1 LYSPQS
7 SVKKNGYT
15 PIRERHNIHNYS
27 QPSLIVFWNLLDEM
41 SSPVIMVFN
50 PIWGI
55 FCSLYPSPQNV
66 ALAQHV
72 SEMIRFIHGAILPM
86 VPSGVI
92 HHFSIF
98 QRSPSR
104 SARQRRTERG
114 VVGRFCYLNKSE

>member
-7 SVKKNGYT
+7 SVKKSGHT

-27 QPSLIVFWNLLDEM
+27 QPSPIVFWNLLDEM

-72 SEMIRFIHGAILPM
+72 PEMIRFIHIAILPM

-92 HHFSIF
+92 YHFLSSNVSV
-98 QRSPSR
+98 QAE
-104 SARQRRTERG
+104 ARQARR
-114 VVGRFCYLNKSE
+114 